1 MAQTLDY
8 EKIATFWKK
17 STEKAV
23 GLTQAKEKLDY
34 IAGQDRMIPVSVQ
47 AKLRDAQMQFFRR
60 EVLPSL
66 HKETHVLDLGC
77 GPGVWALE
85 LAPLVG
91 HVTGIDIAPAFITH
105 ANQEAQRAGIENVTF
120 EVASFLAF
128 TPKEQF
134 DLILLGAMLV
144 HVDDPEL
151 LPLLA
156 KVRSCLRPNGLVY
169 VRSSLA
175 PRRRYARTGRY
186 QALYRTKD
194 EYERAFKAA
203 GFAFQ
208 QERDVAYTDASL
220 AAVYFGAANLVT
232 LGMAKRVESVGMR
245 LYQWLEANRPLA
257 LDGARVLLDKTP
269 TPISYHFV
277 LRAIE

>member
-8 EKIATFWKK
+8 QKVAAFWKN
-17 STEKAV
+17 STEK
-23 GLTQAKEKLDY
+23 AKEKLDY
-34 IAGQDRMIPVSVQ
+34 VAGQDRMIPVSVQ
-47 AKLRDAQMQFFRR
+47 ARLRDAQMQFFRR
-60 EVLPSL
+60 EVLPSIN
-66 HKETHVLDLGC
+66 KSTRVLDLGC

-85 LAPLVG
+85 LAPQVG
-91 HVTGIDIAPAFITH
+91 HVTGIDIAPAFIEH
-105 ANQEAQRAGIENVTF
+105 ANAEAQRAGIQNARF
-120 EVASFLAF
+120 EVASFLDY
-128 TPKEQF
+128 TPQEQF

-151 LPLLA
+151 LPLLS
-156 KVRSCLRPNGLVY
+156 KVRGSLRPGGLVY

-175 PRRRYARTGRY
+175 PRRRYARTGTY
-186 QALYRTKD
+186 QALYRTRE

-203 GFAFQ
+203 GFTFH

-220 AAVYFGAANLVT
+220 AAVYFGAANVAT
-232 LGMAKRVESVGMR
+232 LGLARRFESVGMR
-245 LYQWLEANRPLA
+245 LYEWLEANRPLA